1 MSDMKRREFISLLG
15 GAATWPL
22 AARAQQP
29 MPVVGFLGATSAA
42 DREPFV
48 AAFRQGLKEIGFAEG
63 QNVAI
68 EYRWA
73 EFQYSR
79 LPELAADLVRRQV
92 TVIAATGG
100 TEAASAAKRATSTIP
115 IVFTTGGDP
124 VKAGL
129 VASLNR
135 PGGNATGVTPFTR
148 QLGAKRLELLHAMAP
163 TATVIAVLV
172 NRNYLDSEAQLNDVQ
187 EAARTLGLQ
196 ILPLKIG
203 SERDFETAFMTL
215 ISQGAGALL
224 VVGGAFFTPHR
235 VQLAILAARHTV
247 PAIYPLR
254 EFATAGGLMSYAA
267 NLADAYRQVGV
278 YVGRILKGEKPADLP
293 VMQPTAFQFVINL
306 KTAKTLGLDVPPR
319 LLALADEVI
328 E

>member
-1 MSDMKRREFISLLG
+1 M
-15 GAATWPL
+15 
-22 AARAQQP
+22 
-29 MPVVGFLGATSAA
+29 
-42 DREPFV
+42 
-48 AAFRQGLKEIGFAEG
+48 
-63 QNVAI
+63 
-68 EYRWA
+68 
-73 EFQYSR
+73 
-79 LPELAADLVRRQV
+79 AADLVRRQV

>member
-1 MSDMKRREFISLLG
+1 
-15 GAATWPL
+15 
-22 AARAQQP
+22 
-29 MPVVGFLGATSAA
+29 
-42 DREPFV
+42 
-48 AAFRQGLKEIGFAEG
+48 
-63 QNVAI
+63 
-68 EYRWA
+68 
-73 EFQYSR
+73 
-79 LPELAADLVRRQV
+79 
-92 TVIAATGG
+92 
-100 TEAASAAKRATSTIP
+100 
-115 IVFTTGGDP
+115 VFTTGGDP

-172 NRNYLDSEAQLNDVQ
+172 NQNYLDSEAQLRDVQ
-187 EAARTLGLQ
+187 EAARTLGLR

-203 SERDFETAFMTL
+203 SERDFEMAFATL
-215 ISQGAGALL
+215 VDQGASALL

-235 VQLAILAARHTV
+235 VQLAILAARHTI

-254 EFATAGGLMSYAA
+254 EFTMAGGLMSYAA
-267 NLADAYRQVGV
+267 NLADSYRQVGI

-293 VMQPTAFQFVINL
+293 VMQPTTFQFVINL
-306 KTAKTLGLDVPPR
+306 KTAKTLNLQIPPT